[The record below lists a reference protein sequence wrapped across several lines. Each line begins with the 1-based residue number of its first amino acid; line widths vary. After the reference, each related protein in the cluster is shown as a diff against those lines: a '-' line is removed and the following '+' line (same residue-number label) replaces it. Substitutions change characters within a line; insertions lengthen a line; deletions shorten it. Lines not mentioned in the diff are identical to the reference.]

1 MSRYGRLAK
10 APDNRFTPEDAACW
24 RDLIA
29 ASGKAARG
37 LATAAVPDLQRVTHA
52 AKNACAPGVVTRENP
67 CVILVRLARR
77 YCAETAA
84 GRRDLQAELATAAEA
99 AEAAIEAGQPRRR
112 KDIDG

>member
-29 ASGKAARG
+29 AAGKAARG
-37 LATAAVPDLQRVTHA
+37 LATAAVPDLQR
-52 AKNACAPGVVTRENP
+52 VTRENP